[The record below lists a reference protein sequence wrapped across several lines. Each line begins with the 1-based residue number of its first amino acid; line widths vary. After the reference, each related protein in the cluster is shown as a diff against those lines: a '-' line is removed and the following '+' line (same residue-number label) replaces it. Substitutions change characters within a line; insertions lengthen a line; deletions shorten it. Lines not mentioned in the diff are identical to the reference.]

1 MKKFFVLFCLIVDLI
16 ALLILIRGPMRSGQ
30 HISELVCEGTDR
42 LQVCTGN
49 NCRTVVGGAAWGK
62 QVTEGSP

>member
-1 MKKFFVLFCLIVDLI
+1 
-16 ALLILIRGPMRSGQ
+16 MRSGQ

-62 QVTEGSP
+62 QVTEGMPLGQ

>member
-1 MKKFFVLFCLIVDLI
+1 
-16 ALLILIRGPMRSGQ
+16 MRSGQ

-49 NCRTVVGGAAWGK
+49 NCRTVVGGAAWG
-62 QVTEGSP
+62 EAGHLGHALRAIACL